1 MKTTLRTHAARRH
14 QAGLTLV
21 ECAITT
27 TVLAIV
33 AGLTVPAFGTARE
46 RRHLEG
52 AAAQLETDLMLSRSL
67 AVARNEVVRM
77 SFERDAGA
85 GTSCYVVHTG
95 AAGDCGCAANGSAVC
110 SNGAEPLRSVR
121 YGAEVPLALTSNSR
135 SIQFDPVR
143 GTITPTATVRV
154 TGSNGSAIHQVINIM
169 GRVRS
174 CSPAPALAGYAT
186 C

>member
-1 MKTTLRTHAARRH
+1 MKSTHQPTAARRR
-14 QAGLTLV
+14 QQGLTLV
-21 ECAITT
+21 ECAITL
-27 TVLAIV
+27 TVLALV
-33 AGLTVPAFGTARE
+33 AGLTVPAFGSARQK
-46 RRHLEG
+46 RHLEG
-52 AAAQLETDLMLSRSL
+52 AAAQLETDLQFSRSL

-77 SFERDAGA
+77 TFERSASH
-85 GTSCYVVHTG
+85 SCYVVHTG
-95 AAGDCGCAANGSAVC
+95 AVDDCRCATNGSAVC

-121 YGAEVPLALTSNSR
+121 YGADVPLTLQSNSR

-154 TGSNGSAIHQVINIM
+154 IASSGPAIHQVINIM

>member
-1 MKTTLRTHAARRH
+1 MKQARHLTDSRRR
-14 QAGLTLV
+14 QQGLTLV
-21 ECAITT
+21 ELAITL

-46 RRHLEG
+46 KRHLEG

-77 SFERDAGA
+77 SFERDAVA

-95 AAGDCGCAANGSAVC
+95 AAGDCRCTANGSAVC
-110 SNGAEPLRSVR
+110 SNGAEPLRAVR
-121 YGAEVPLALTSNSR
+121 YDAGVPLALTSNSR

-154 TGSNGSAIHQVINIM
+154 TARSGAAIHQVINIM

-174 CSPAPALAGYAT
+174 CSPAPALGGYPT

>member
-1 MKTTLRTHAARRH
+1 MKTTLNTLATRRH
-14 QAGLTLV
+14 QTGLTLV

-27 TVLAIV
+27 TVLAVV
-33 AGLTVPAFGTARE
+33 AGLTVPAFETARE

-67 AVARNEVVRM
+67 AVARNEAVRM
-77 SFERDAGA
+77 GFERDADT

-95 AAGDCGCAANGSAVC
+95 AAGDCSCTANGSAVC
-110 SNGAEPLRSVR
+110 SNGAEALRSVR
-121 YGAEVPLALTSNSR
+121 YGAEMPLAVTSNSR
-135 SIQFDPVR
+135 SILFDPVR

-154 TGSNGSAIHQVINIM
+154 TGSNGGAIHQVINIM

>member
-1 MKTTLRTHAARRH
+1 MTTPAVQPARRPL
-14 QAGLTLV
+14 QRGLTLV

-27 TVLAIV
+27 TVLAVV
-33 AGLTVPAFGTARE
+33 AGLAVPAFDTARE

-52 AAAQLETDLMLSRSL
+52 VAAQLETDLMLSRSL

-77 SFERDAGA
+77 TFERDATA
-85 GTSCYVVHTG
+85 GTGCYVVHTG
-95 AAGDCGCAANGSAVC
+95 AAGDCSCNANGSASC
-110 SNGAEPLRSVR
+110 SNGAEALRSVHQ
-121 YGAEVPLALTSNSR
+121 GAELPLALTSNSR

-143 GTITPTATVRV
+143 GTVTPTATVRV
-154 TGSNGSAIHQVINIM
+154 TGSRGAAIHQVINVM

-174 CSPAPALAGYAT
+174 CSPAPALSGYAT

>member
-1 MKTTLRTHAARRH
+1 MKSTSQPATTRRR
-14 QAGLTLV
+14 QRGLTLV

-27 TVLAIV
+27 TVLAVV

-46 RRHLEG
+46 RLHIEG
-52 AAAQLETDLMLSRSL
+52 AAAQLETDLLLSRSL

-77 SFERDAGA
+77 TFERDADA

-95 AAGDCGCAANGSAVC
+95 SAGDCACTANGSAVC

-121 YGAEVPLALTSNSR
+121 YGADVPLAVVSNSR
-135 SIQFDPVR
+135 SILFDPVR
-143 GTITPTATVRV
+143 GTITPTATMRV
-154 TGSNGSAIHQVINIM
+154 IGSSGPAIHQVINIM

-174 CSPAPALAGYAT
+174 CSPAPALSGYAT

>member
-1 MKTTLRTHAARRH
+1 MKTTSQATTAQRR
-14 QAGLTLV
+14 QRGLTLV

-27 TVLAIV
+27 TVLAVV

-52 AAAQLETDLMLSRSL
+52 AAAQLETDMLLTRSL

-77 SFERDAGA
+77 SFERDVAA

-95 AAGDCGCAANGSAVC
+95 SAGDCSCTANGSAVC

-121 YGAEVPLALTSNSR
+121 YGADVPLAMTSNSG

-154 TGSNGSAIHQVINIM
+154 TARSGAAIHQVINIM

-174 CSPAPALAGYAT
+174 CSPAPALSGYVS

>member
-1 MKTTLRTHAARRH
+1 MQATPRKTYAPQRQR
-14 QAGLTLV
+14 GLTLI

-33 AGLTVPAFGTARE
+33 AGLTLPAFGTARE

-77 SFERDAGA
+77 GFERDAA
-85 GTSCYVVHTG
+85 ARSSCYVVHTG
-95 AAGDCGCAANGSAVC
+95 AAGDCSCSASGSAVC

-121 YGAEVPLALTSNSR
+121 YGAEVPLAMVSNSR

-154 TGSNGSAIHQVINIM
+154 IAANGAAIHQVINIM

-174 CSPAPALAGYAT
+174 CSPAPALSGYAT